1 MSSCLLR
8 SHQATVFS
16 PQSFLVLFV
25 LGVERYAVNWANF
38 AALGFVKMA
47 NALGAFVGINLVIF
61 FAHVNGIVRAFGLA
75 HVTIDAFIGNHQS
88 HN

>member
-1 MSSCLLR
+1 M
-8 SHQATVFS
+8 F
-16 PQSFLVLFV
+16 
-25 LGVERYAVNWANF
+25 GVEGDAVNRANF

-75 HVTIDAFIGNHQS
+75 DIAIDAFVGNHQC
-88 HN
+88 HI